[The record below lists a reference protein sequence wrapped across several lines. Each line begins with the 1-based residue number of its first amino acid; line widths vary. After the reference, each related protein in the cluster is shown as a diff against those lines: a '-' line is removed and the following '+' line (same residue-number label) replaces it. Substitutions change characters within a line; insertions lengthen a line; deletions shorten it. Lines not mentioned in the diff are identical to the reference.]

1 MRYAYQKSTIDY
13 ATRTAVELAAF
24 RYDVNW
30 TGVSD
35 LLSTWDI
42 NNSSE
47 FSLQLPITAPNSTF
61 LLCVAWEDSGGN
73 AFRYKLWD
81 GGVLHYPVYNGE
93 RIGVDAKLEV
103 WSIESVTAEL
113 EETFTMYS
121 SHLEEPEICRCT
133 QNTVSA
139 HTIEFPVPS
148 GGTPSDT
155 PMIISSFLAIQ
166 GATELRT
173 LTDYVD
179 NQYAYLEFLATA
191 GDGTGGA
198 FVFDAASTAT
208 DDGRDYIKPN
218 DILSASPGR
227 WVRQNNP

>member
-1 MRYAYQKSTIDY
+1 MRYAYEKSTRDY
-13 ATRTAVELAAF
+13 ARRTAVTLDAF
-24 RYDVNW
+24 RYDVTW

-47 FSLQLPITAPNSTF
+47 FSLQLPIEAPNETF
-61 LLCVAWEDSGGN
+61 LLCVAWEDSDGN

-93 RIGVDAKLEV
+93 RIGVDGKLEV
-103 WSIESVTAEL
+103 WSIASLTAEL

-121 SHLEEPEICRCT
+121 SYLEEPELCRCT
-133 QNTVSA
+133 PTDMA
-139 HTIEFPVPS
+139 GHTINFPVPS
-148 GGTPSDT
+148 GGSPSDP
-155 PMIISSFLAIQ
+155 PMIIASFLAIQ
-166 GATELRT
+166 GAAELRT

-179 NQYAYLEFLATA
+179 NQYAYLEFLNTV
-191 GDGTGGA
+191 GDGTGGS
-198 FVFDAASTAT
+198 FVFAAAETTA

-218 DILSASPGR
+218 DILSSAPGR